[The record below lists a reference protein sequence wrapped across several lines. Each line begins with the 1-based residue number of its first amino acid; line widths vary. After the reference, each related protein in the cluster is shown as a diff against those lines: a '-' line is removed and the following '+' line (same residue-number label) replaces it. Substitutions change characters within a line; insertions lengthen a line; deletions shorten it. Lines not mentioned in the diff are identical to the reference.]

1 MEQNKDNKKSIG
13 KMLLPYLLFFLLGLC
28 CLFRLSYLFLV
39 SNWEELTVDEIL
51 FHIFAPMGGANG
63 HLVQLFI
70 TTALAPAILL
80 WLSLSV
86 FYYFFYQKQKKPIAT
101 KEEAITPSTGENIA
115 PPYEEIKEASKEKVA
130 FSKLKKAIAPRLR
143 SFLPKIKKA
152 FLPLCGFFSIFL
164 VAVTIAEAWD
174 GISLGSFL
182 SSQFQSSKFIEEH
195 YADPKN
201 VDLKFPEKKRNLI
214 YIYMESTELTFM
226 DKEHGGDFP
235 ENLLPELTALGEEGE
250 DFAGEGEKRNGGIA
264 LPGATWTMG
273 AIFGESTGLP
283 LKISIEQNSMDSQK
297 HFFPS
302 VTALGDILE
311 EEGYNQKFLLGS
323 VGYFGGRELFMEDHG
338 NVAVEDFSYWKR
350 KGKFPRNYWVN
361 WGFEDEKLFLYA
373 KEELEN
379 LGKAEQPFNLTLLT
393 VDTHFPDGYV
403 CRLCERKHPK
413 NQYADVYQ
421 CTSRQVSD
429 FVHWIQQ
436 QPFYENTTIVISG
449 DHPTMDHDFCNDV
462 EKSYQRKVFTTYLN
476 AVPGVEEKKYREYST
491 FDDFPTTLAAMGVE
505 IPGDKLGLGRN
516 LFSKTPTLIEEYGLK
531 HVKKELE
538 KRSDFMISLGQ
549 IDKES
554 AFVQKEE
561 KKKEKE
567 EKKKKEVEEQSKK
580 IKETQRK

>member
-195 YADPKN
+195 YVDPKN

-235 ENLLPELTALGEEGE
+235 ENLLPELMALGEEGE
-250 DFAGEGEKRNGGIA
+250 DFAGEGEKRGRFSERA
-264 LPGATWTMG
+264 P
-273 AIFGESTGLP
+273 
-283 LKISIEQNSMDSQK
+283 
-297 HFFPS
+297 
-302 VTALGDILE
+302 V
-311 EEGYNQKFLLGS
+311 FL
-323 VGYFGGRELFMEDHG
+323 
-338 NVAVEDFSYWKR
+338 
-350 KGKFPRNYWVN
+350 
-361 WGFEDEKLFLYA
+361 
-373 KEELEN
+373 
-379 LGKAEQPFNLTLLT
+379 
-393 VDTHFPDGYV
+393 
-403 CRLCERKHPK
+403 
-413 NQYADVYQ
+413 
-421 CTSRQVSD
+421 
-429 FVHWIQQ
+429 
-436 QPFYENTTIVISG
+436 
-449 DHPTMDHDFCNDV
+449 
-462 EKSYQRKVFTTYLN
+462 
-476 AVPGVEEKKYREYST
+476 
-491 FDDFPTTLAAMGVE
+491 
-505 IPGDKLGLGRN
+505 
-516 LFSKTPTLIEEYGLK
+516 
-531 HVKKELE
+531 
-538 KRSDFMISLGQ
+538 
-549 IDKES
+549 
-554 AFVQKEE
+554 
-561 KKKEKE
+561 
-567 EKKKKEVEEQSKK
+567 
-580 IKETQRK
+580 